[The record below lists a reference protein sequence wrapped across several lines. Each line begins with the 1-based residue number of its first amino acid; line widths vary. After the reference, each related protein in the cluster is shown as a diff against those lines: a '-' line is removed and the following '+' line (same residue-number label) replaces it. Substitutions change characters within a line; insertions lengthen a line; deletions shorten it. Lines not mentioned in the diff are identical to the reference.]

1 MVDVLATGMHLRLPS
16 GNVVRLIGR
25 DGEDWVCEYT
35 AVSKARG
42 EVIYTETFLKSF
54 AVVV

>member
-1 MVDVLATGMHLRLPS
+1 MIDALAFGMLLRLPS

-25 DGEDWVCEYT
+25 EGDDWICEYT
-35 AVSKARG
+35 AAAKARG
-42 EVIYTETFLKSF
+42 EVVYTEKFLKSF